1 MLDILHSQA
10 IGVKRYLIDY
20 RCTGACEYPGN
31 LSRLTE
37 VDDTLAAKAD
47 PMPFPTTCLSSHSGD
62 VTACQA
68 PADTPLT
75 SQNETG

>member
-20 RCTGACEYPGN
+20 RCTDAHEYPGN
-31 LSRLTE
+31 LSELTE

-47 PMPFPTTCLSSHSGD
+47 PVPFPTTCLGNHSGD
-62 VTACQA
+62 ATACQA
-68 PADTPLT
+68 PANTLTT